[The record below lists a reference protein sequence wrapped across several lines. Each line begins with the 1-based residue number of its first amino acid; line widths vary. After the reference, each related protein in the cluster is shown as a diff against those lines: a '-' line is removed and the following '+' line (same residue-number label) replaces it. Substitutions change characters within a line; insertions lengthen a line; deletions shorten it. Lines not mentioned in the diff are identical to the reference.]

1 MASLFE
7 DASLVMIPSGYKD
20 GKVYSIKPTNGDG
33 DLTFTRSNDTATRV
47 GPDGLIEKVR
57 TNVLLQSNSF
67 DTTWV
72 NTDTTET
79 GGQSGYDGSSDAWL
93 LDISGGTDSQHIG
106 QSISVSGVQTFSFYA
121 KAGSKNWVMCL
132 GIGASIPQVYF
143 DLQNGV
149 VGTESNATGAIVS
162 VGNGWYRCSMSHTE
176 TIGSVRIYL
185 ATADNDITQSSGNI
199 LIQDAQIEAGDIAT
213 DYIAT
218 TSAAVSV
225 GPVANLPRLD
235 YLDSSCPKLL
245 LEPQRTNLVTYSE
258 QFDNAAWSKDD
269 LTVTAN
275 ATISPDGY
283 QNADKIVEN
292 TTNGIHRI
300 REVGRVST
308 TGDVFTA
315 SCFFKASERSKV
327 LVGITDLTTGEAA
340 ATFDLSNGTGVN
352 SSSGSWTNT
361 SFTITNYLNGWYRC
375 AVTGTQ
381 GAGGSSRLDIYI
393 SNGSTISYAG
403 TAGFGLFMFGAQLE
417 ASASYETSYIPTL
430 SAASTRGVDFGSSSD
445 MIGTSYTSSDFSY
458 FIEFNLLQDS
468 GASNSPMLLGGGNFT
483 VGASGQGYLRIGLS
497 GNNSVILFGHGDSQ
511 MATVGYAF
519 TKATRYKLLVKRS
532 GTSIK
537 FYVNG
542 AQVGATGTSSL
553 DFTLRSIGWSYA
565 AGSYNTY
572 GNIYQFLAFQT
583 ALSDA
588 EAIALT
594 TL

>member
-283 QNADKIVEN
+283 QNADKIIEN

-393 SNGSTISYAG
+393 NNGSTISYAG
-403 TAGFGLFMFGAQLE
+403 TNGFGLFMFGAQLE

-430 SAASTRGVDFGSSSD
+430 SAASTRGADMASKTSASALIGQTEGVIFLDFVMTHESTTASEDVYALVLSNG
-445 MIGTSYTSSDFSY
+445 
-458 FIEFNLLQDS
+458 
-468 GASNSPMLLGGGNFT
+468 GASNLIYFNNYYNTFT
-483 VGASGQGYLRIGLS
+483 VGVNNGGVSQFVNSSFSGSDGQRIKVAL
-497 GNNSVILFGHGDSQ
+497 
-511 MATVGYAF
+511 A
-519 TKATRYKLLVKRS
+519 YKLNDFALY
-532 GTSIK
+532 I
-537 FYVNG
+537 NG
-542 AQVGATGTSSL
+542 VQIATDSSASVP
-553 DFTLRSIGWSYA
+553 TLNQLNLASYYT
-565 AGSYNTY
+565 GSYHDATQVNQLLLFTTRLT
-572 GNIYQFLAFQT
+572 NAELA
-583 ALSDA
+583 
-588 EAIALT
+588 ALT
-594 TL
+594 TI